1 MASGKQIEVRGVGLA
16 VKLYRIKGLDMT
28 ATKLAALLRDHEYA
42 PEDDRDITSGFVSA
56 RKSGDFVNAEFA
68 AGFTVSVSK
77 YDKDG
82 NRVFEDYVSVDNADI
97 IIKVDRGTIELRGP
111 LRVAGKFLRSFM
123 NITDAVVTPL
133 NLDGGTRKLFDRASE
148 ISSVILSGVEKGNLK
163 QAEFSGEGI
172 QTEEEIGLYTRR
184 YNAHISRFR
193 GKFDYPSKTMYTTYI
208 NAPEGSF
215 VMYRRG
221 KGINEDDLNWLVEL
235 MEESALGAVG

>member
-16 VKLYRIKGLDMT
+16 VKLYRITGLSTT

-42 PEDDRDITSGFVSA
+42 PKNDRDITSGFVSA
-56 RKSGDFVNAEFA
+56 RKSGDQVNAEFA
-68 AGFTVSVSK
+68 AGHTVSLSS
-77 YDKDG
+77 YDEDG
-82 NRVFEDYVSVDNADI
+82 NVVFEDHVSVDSAEV

-111 LRVAGKFLRSFM
+111 SRVAGKFLRTFM
-123 NITDAVVTPL
+123 NITEAVVTPL

-163 QAEFSGEGI
+163 QAEFSGDGI
-172 QTEEEIGLYTRR
+172 ETEEEIGLYTRR

-193 GKFDYPSKTMYTTYI
+193 GKFDFPSRTMYTAYI

-221 KGINEDDLNWLVEL
+221 KGINEEDLNWLVEL
-235 MEESALGAVG
+235 MEESALEAM